1 MSFIALN
8 SLTEQEITAFTQGDC
23 AYLASEIVDM
33 NSDFNMVLITDMED
47 DDLENSSYHVV
58 AEYKDTGI
66 LLDAEGIWNYDSL
79 MDKYDALCDT
89 EMYAVE
95 FSLDLYFDQ
104 GGAGRAYSE
113 STVDAATKLLKA
125 FEQHK

>member
-1 MSFIALN
+1 MSFTALN
-8 SLTEQEITAFTQGDC
+8 VLSEQEITAFTKGDC
-23 AYLASEIVDM
+23 AFLASEIVDM

-47 DDLENSSYHVV
+47 DNLENSSYHVV

-95 FSLDLYFDQ
+95 YSLDLYFDQ

-125 FEQHK
+125 FEQYK